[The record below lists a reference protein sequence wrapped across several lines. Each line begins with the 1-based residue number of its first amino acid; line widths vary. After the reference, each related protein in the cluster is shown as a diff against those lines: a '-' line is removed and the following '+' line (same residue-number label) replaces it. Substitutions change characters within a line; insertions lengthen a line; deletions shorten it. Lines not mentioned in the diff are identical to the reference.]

1 MGTLGSGLDISTFPC
16 SEEKIG
22 QYLFCS
28 IKNGAIVK
36 TKLGEYSDGVSLEEY
51 IKDDTVLLRSL
62 GSAKIVCG
70 GPVAEGDFV
79 SSDNNSC
86 AIKFQDGHFILG
98 RALEA
103 GAAGEIIEIYLQKF
117 MTVKKV

>member
-1 MGTLGSGLDISTFPC
+1 MGTLGSGLDIATFPC
-16 SEEKIG
+16 GEEKIG

-28 IKNGAIVK
+28 VKNGAIIK

-70 GPVAEGDFV
+70 GAVAEGDLV